1 MDSEFDSLVYAQA
14 RKKSLKEFEYRNLKE
29 KILNQELGD
38 KTDADAIAWA
48 RYYTLADELGKKQE
62 LF

>member
-14 RKKSLKEFEYRNLKE
+14 RKKSLKEFEYRKLKE
-29 KILNQELGD
+29 KILNQELGN

-48 RYYTLADELGKKQE
+48 RY
-62 LF
+62 